1 VYTDTNGNNW
11 YKVGLHIHTTVSDG
25 VKTPSEAA
33 KIYKEAGFDAIA
45 LTDHWQYHQDDTTE
59 GLNIISGCEYN
70 LGGSDSIE
78 GVMHIVGVGMSEKPN
93 LTPENNPQEVVDEI
107 KRAGGL
113 AILAH
118 PAWSLNTI
126 DSVKDINGF
135 DAVEIYNS
143 VSDVNQSSRPYSG
156 YFTDVLANSGIT
168 YQIVATDDVH
178 YYEEDKAKSYIM
190 VKAKSSSAE
199 DILDAVKKGDHFS
212 TQGPML
218 FVERK
223 GGKIIAKCSPCVKID
238 FLTNAVWAPDKIYRG
253 ENLTTA
259 EYTVKD
265 FDKWVRVEV
274 LDSGGNYAWSNII
287 NL

>member
-1 VYTDTNGNNW
+1 MYKDTNGDNW
-11 YKVGLHIHTTVSDG
+11 YKVGLHIHTTISDG
-25 VKTPSEAA
+25 FKTPEEAA
-33 KIYKEAGFDAIA
+33 KIYREADFDVMA
-45 LTDHWQYHQDDTTE
+45 LTDHWQYHDEDTIE
-59 GLNIISGCEYN
+59 GLKIISGCEYN

-78 GVMHIVGVGMSEKPN
+78 GTMHIVGVGTKEKPN
-93 LTPENNPQEVVDEI
+93 LTLQNTPQEVVDEI

-126 DSVKDINGF
+126 DSVKDIKGF

-156 YFTDVLANSGIT
+156 YFVDVLANRGIT
-168 YQIVATDDVH
+168 YKIVATDDVH
-178 YYEEDKAKSYIM
+178 YYTDDKTKSYVM
-190 VKAKSSSAE
+190 VKAKSNSTE
-199 DILDAVKKGDHFS
+199 DILDAIIRGDHFS
-212 TQGPML
+212 SQGPML
-218 FVERK
+218 FVKRD
-223 GGKIIAKCSPCVKID
+223 GDKIIANCSECVKID

-253 ENLTTA
+253 ENLTNA
-259 EYTVKD
+259 EYTIKD

-274 LDSGGNYAWSNII
+274 LDKDGNYAWSNII

>member
-1 VYTDTNGNNW
+1 MYTDTNGNNW

-45 LTDHWQYHQDDTTE
+45 LTDHWQYHQDDTIE

-70 LGGSDSIE
+70 LGGSDSAE
-78 GVMHIVGVGMSEKPN
+78 GVMHIVGVGMREKPN
-93 LTPENNPQEVVDEI
+93 LARENSPQEVVDEI

-126 DSVKDINGF
+126 DSVKDIKGF

-178 YYEEDKAKSYIM
+178 YYEDDKAKSYIM
-190 VKAKSSSAE
+190 VKAKSNSAD
-199 DILDAVKKGDHFS
+199 DILDSVKKGDHFS

-223 GGKIIAKCSPCVKID
+223 GDKIIAKCSPCVKID

-265 FDKWVRVEV
+265 FDKWVRVEA
-274 LDSGGNYAWSNII
+274 LDSDGNYAWSNII

>member
-1 VYTDTNGNNW
+1 MYTDNNGNNW

-45 LTDHWQYHQDDTTE
+45 LTDHWQYHEDDTIE

-70 LGGSDSIE
+70 LGGSNSID
-78 GVMHIVGVGMSEKPN
+78 GVMHIVGVGMSEEPN
-93 LTPENNPQEVVDEI
+93 LARENSPQEVVDEI

-126 DSVKDINGF
+126 DSVKDIKGF

-178 YYEEDKAKSYIM
+178 YYEDDKAKSYIM
-190 VKAKSSSAE
+190 VKAKSNSAE
-199 DILDAVKKGDHFS
+199 DILDSVKKGDHFS

-223 GGKIIAKCSPCVKID
+223 GDKIIAKCSPCVKID
-238 FLTNAVWAPDKIYRG
+238 FLTNAVWVPDKIYRG

-274 LDSGGNYAWSNII
+274 LDSDGNYAWSNII

>member
-1 VYTDTNGNNW
+1 MYTDTNGNNW

-45 LTDHWQYHQDDTTE
+45 LTDHWQYHQDDTIE

-70 LGGSDSIE
+70 LGGSDSVE
-78 GVMHIVGVGMSEKPN
+78 GVMHIVGVGMREKPN
-93 LTPENNPQEVVDEI
+93 LARENSPQEVVDEI

-126 DSVKDINGF
+126 DSVKDIKGF

-168 YQIVATDDVH
+168 YKIVATDDVH
-178 YYEEDKAKSYIM
+178 YYEDDKAKSYIM
-190 VKAKSSSAE
+190 VKAKSNSAE
-199 DILDAVKKGDHFS
+199 DILDSVKKGDHFS

-223 GGKIIAKCSPCVKID
+223 GDKIVAKCSPCVKID

-274 LDSGGNYAWSNII
+274 LDSNGNYAWSNII

>member
-1 VYTDTNGNNW
+1 MYTDANGNNW
-11 YKVGLHIHTTVSDG
+11 YKVGLHIHTTISDG
-25 VKTPSEAA
+25 FKTPEEAA
-33 KIYKEAGFDAIA
+33 QIYKEAGFDAIA
-45 LTDHWQYHQDDTTE
+45 LTDHWQYHDDDTIE
-59 GLNIISGCEYN
+59 DLKIISGCEYN

-78 GVMHIVGVGMSEKPN
+78 GAMHIVGVGTKEKLN
-93 LTPENNPQEVVDEI
+93 LTNQNTPQQVVDEI

-126 DSVKDINGF
+126 DSVKNIKGF

-156 YFTDVLANSGIT
+156 YFTDVMANRGII
-168 YQIVATDDVH
+168 YKIVATDDVH
-178 YYEEDKAKSYIM
+178 YYTDDKTKSYVM
-190 VKAKSSSAE
+190 VKANSNSTE
-199 DILDAVKKGDHFS
+199 DILDAIKRGDHFS
-212 TQGPML
+212 SQGPML
-218 FVERK
+218 FVKRD
-223 GGKIIAKCSPCVKID
+223 GDKIIANCSECVKID

-253 ENLTTA
+253 ENLTNA
-259 EYTVKD
+259 EYTIKD

-274 LDSGGNYAWSNII
+274 LDSDGNYAWSNII

>member
-1 VYTDTNGNNW
+1 MYTDSNGNNW

-25 VKTPSEAA
+25 VKTPAEAA
-33 KIYKEAGFDAIA
+33 KIYKDALFDAIA
-45 LTDHWQYHQDDTTE
+45 LTDHWQYHGDDTIE
-59 GLNIISGCEYN
+59 GLKIISGCEYN
-70 LGGSDSIE
+70 LGGSDSIK
-78 GVMHIVGVGMSEKPN
+78 GTMHIVGVGTKENPV
-93 LTPENNPQEVVDEI
+93 LTRESTPQQVVDEI

-126 DSVKDINGF
+126 DSVKDIKGF

-156 YFTDVLANSGIT
+156 YFVDVLANKGIT
-168 YQIVATDDVH
+168 HKIVATDDVH

-190 VKAKSSSAE
+190 VKSKSDSAE
-199 DILDAVKKGDHFS
+199 DILQAIKKGDHFS

-223 GGKIIAKCSPCVKID
+223 GDKIIAKSSPCVKID

-259 EYTVKD
+259 EYTIKD

-274 LDSGGNYAWSNII
+274 LDADGNYAWSNII